1 VKPSGV
7 VYLQKNL
14 FTHVQIK
21 SALQSWNSHD
31 SFNDKIDDVQQ
42 SLSEMFKR
50 RLKHQSVDFLVQM
63 NDESFV
69 GILETAPKK
78 LKSAQQQKL
87 KLHLYVCYVVDVIV
101 QRLETKSLQVVGH
114 NGGNSVIERFHLFRF
129 GWIRKQV
136 LLASLQKDVCDRRV
150 ILVHQC

>member
-1 VKPSGV
+1 
-7 VYLQKNL
+7 
-14 FTHVQIK
+14 
-21 SALQSWNSHD
+21 
-31 SFNDKIDDVQQ
+31 
-42 SLSEMFKR
+42 MFKR
-50 RLKHQSVDFLVQM
+50 RFKHQSVDFLMQM

-69 GILETAPKK
+69 GILETAPKE
-78 LKSAQQQKL
+78 LKSAQRKKL
-87 KLHLYVCYVVDVIV
+87 RLHLYVCYVVDVVV